1 VVSKTVALINREEK
15 FLSIKNEGEEMKRQ
29 FLILIAIAAFAT
41 ALATNASGQ
50 TRKTTRTN
58 VEFDFQIGDRIY
70 PAGQYQIESISD
82 QRHLLRISNLS
93 NAKKTQTILAN
104 HSQLATRTQTP
115 KLVFLKDGEGC
126 FLTQMFLESGE
137 WGYSITASRRQRDS
151 EKHLASRIARKTEVR
166 LAK

>member
-1 VVSKTVALINREEK
+1 
-15 FLSIKNEGEEMKRQ
+15 MKRQ
-29 FLILIAIAAFAT
+29 FLLLFAIAAFAT
-41 ALATNASGQ
+41 ALTANASGQ

-82 QRHLLRISNLS
+82 QSNNLLRITNVS
-93 NAKKTQTILAN
+93 NAKKTQVILAN

-115 KLVFLKDGEGC
+115 KLVFLKDGERC

-137 WGYSITASRRQRDS
+137 SGYSITPSRRQRES
-151 EKHLASRIARKTEVR
+151 EKDPASRIARKTEVR
-166 LAK
+166 LPK

>member
-1 VVSKTVALINREEK
+1 
-15 FLSIKNEGEEMKRQ
+15 MKRQ

-41 ALATNASGQ
+41 ALTANASGQ

-82 QRHLLRISNLS
+82 QSNNLLRITNVS
-93 NAKKTQTILAN
+93 NAKKTQVILAN

-115 KLVFLKDGEGC
+115 KLVFLKDGERC

-137 WGYSITASRRQRDS
+137 SGYSITPSRRQRDS
-151 EKHLASRIARKTEVR
+151 EKLLASRITRKIEVR

>member
-1 VVSKTVALINREEK
+1 
-15 FLSIKNEGEEMKRQ
+15 MKRQ

-41 ALATNASGQ
+41 ALTTNASGQ

-82 QRHLLRISNLS
+82 QRHLLRISNVS
-93 NAKKTQTILAN
+93 NAKKTQIILVN
-104 HSQLATRTQTP
+104 HSELATRTQTP
-115 KLVFLKDGEGC
+115 KLVFLKDDERC
-126 FLTQMFLESGE
+126 FLTQIFLESGQ
-137 WGYSITASRRQRDS
+137 WGYSITPSRRQRDS
-151 EKHLASRIARKTEVR
+151 EKHRLLASRVKTEVR

>member
-1 VVSKTVALINREEK
+1 
-15 FLSIKNEGEEMKRQ
+15 MKRQ

-41 ALATNASGQ
+41 ALTTNASGQ

-82 QRHLLRISNLS
+82 KGHLLRISNVS
-93 NAKKTQTILAN
+93 NAKKTQIILAN
-104 HSQLATRTQTP
+104 LQLATRTQRP

-126 FLTQMFLESGE
+126 FLTQIFLESGE
-137 WGYSITASRRQRDS
+137 WGYSIIPSRRQRDS
-151 EKHLASRIARKTEVR
+151 EKHLASRITRRTEAR

>member
-1 VVSKTVALINREEK
+1 
-15 FLSIKNEGEEMKRQ
+15 MKRQ

-41 ALATNASGQ
+41 ALTTNASGQ

-82 QRHLLRISNLS
+82 QRHLLRISNVS
-93 NAKKTQTILAN
+93 NAKKTQIILAN
-104 HSQLATRTQTP
+104 LQLATRTQRP

-126 FLTQMFLESGE
+126 FLTQIFLESGK
-137 WGYSITASRRQRDS
+137 WGYSITPSRRQRDS
-151 EKHLASRIARKTEVR
+151 EKHLASRVTRKN
-166 LAK
+166 

>member
-1 VVSKTVALINREEK
+1 
-15 FLSIKNEGEEMKRQ
+15 MKRQ

-41 ALATNASGQ
+41 ALTTNASGQ

-82 QRHLLRISNLS
+82 QRHLLRISNVS
-93 NAKKTQTILAN
+93 NAKKTQIILAN

-115 KLVFLKDGEGC
+115 KLVSKRRRGLFSNPNFSRVRRMGLFD
-126 FLTQMFLESGE
+126 
-137 WGYSITASRRQRDS
+137 YSFAPSTRQ
-151 EKHLASRIARKTEVR
+151 
-166 LAK
+166 